1 MLSTVLNSS
10 GRGTKLGSDLGGIS
24 GDLTIFG
31 TSAIGIGLTSLGSL
45 LADLVDGSVGL
56 AGCYNT
62 VEEES
67 E

>member
-1 MLSTVLNSS
+1 MLLTVLNSS
-10 GRGTKLGSDLGGIS
+10 GRGTKLSSDLGGIS

-31 TSAIGIGLTSLGSL
+31 ASAIGVGLTSLGSL
-45 LADLVDGSVGL
+45 LADLVDGSVEL